1 MSLNTI
7 FGINGV
13 GKDTIAEQ
21 IRKNN
26 PNVRV
31 TSMSR
36 LLMYILGITSNFDVR
51 KKVGEK
57 EYGMLEAVPQSR
69 MIEIE
74 NSEYRQFIER
84 FSNSKENII
93 FIGHLI
99 TAMRHGTNVTYLRD
113 RLTPDWF
120 IKCNNNLIQVVAPFE
135 LINSRRKLDSDRLRV
150 SDISQIKEHQLL
162 CSQEWERIKRS
173 KLIPASR
180 MHIVENIELSKATNE
195 LEKIIFDKDIL
206 KEGENNSKGEEYE
219 R

>member
-93 FIGHLI
+93 SFN
-99 TAMRHGTNVTYLRD
+99 TNCID
-113 RLTPDWF
+113 S
-120 IKCNNNLIQVVAPFE
+120 NNV
-135 LINSRRKLDSDRLRV
+135 
-150 SDISQIKEHQLL
+150 
-162 CSQEWERIKRS
+162 
-173 KLIPASR
+173 
-180 MHIVENIELSKATNE
+180 
-195 LEKIIFDKDIL
+195 IFK
-206 KEGENNSKGEEYE
+206 
-219 R
+219 